1 MQTTKLCSLHS
12 RHIDIFF
19 NWLNPCFW
27 AKIGNFVLVCF
38 GTKWAQKQFLMIIY
52 MQLKKNQALLD
63 SNIRIMA
70 FSQWAYLNIFNG
82 LTQDYSQT
90 ISCKPFS
97 QCITLSTPRQ
107 QSQHSADC
115 MQASPVSQSAS
126 QLVNQPASQSVSHSV
141 SQLVSQSASQSFS
154 QSVSQSVSH
163 QPVGQSVIQPVSQLV
178 SQPESVSQ

>member
-1 MQTTKLCSLHS
+1 MGLEVVFDDCLERNKPSYMQTTKLCSLHS

-38 GTKWAQKQFLMIIY
+38 GTKWAQKQFPMIIY

-115 MQASPVSQSAS
+115 MQASPVSKLASQSAS
-126 QLVNQPASQSVSHSV
+126 QSVSQPFSKSVGQLVSHSVSHSV
-141 SQLVSQSASQSFS
+141 SQSVISQLGSQSFS
-154 QSVSQSVSH
+154 Q
-163 QPVGQSVIQPVSQLV
+163 
-178 SQPESVSQ
+178 